1 MITGIDIIT
10 TDNIVEFEHE
20 IDKRIRTSNVKDI
33 KFCVNPI
40 IKASGYAS
48 HSSGNQYY
56 AMVIYEDRGE

>member
-20 IDKRIRTSNVKDI
+20 IEKRIRTKNVKDI
-33 KFCVNPI
+33 KFCVNPK
-40 IKASGYAS
+40 IKQGYTS
-48 HSSGNQYY
+48 LYSNGVGYY

>member
-20 IDKRIRTSNVKDI
+20 IDKRIRTKNVKDI
-33 KFCVNPI
+33 KFCVNPE
-40 IKASGYAS
+40 IKQGYGASY
-48 HSSGNQYY
+48 SSGNRYY